1 MKLLEL
7 TMERFGPYYSRQA
20 IEFKGRRPVML
31 VHGGNMFGKTSI
43 LNAIRW
49 ALYGKALDRFGE
61 PMPLT
66 KLINQDASEA
76 GNWTMSVGLK
86 FEEDGDRFELVR
98 AVQAKDPT
106 IKPRGDSDFEEK
118 LFMQRGGRHLNADEI
133 QTELNRMMP
142 EQISRFFLFD
152 GELLNDYE
160 VLLSS
165 PDKQAQEI
173 KDSIEHILG
182 VPAITNVIEDLKI
195 SLKDASKRQNVLAKR
210 DQDAKVYANL
220 AADLEAAIDRL
231 TADVGELTGQLE
243 EGRKH
248 QKELDDE
255 LTKTAGV
262 EAEAETLR
270 DINVRLANLADEQA
284 TKEKERAARLTG
296 AWRDLVQPK
305 VRARLAALRAESE
318 KHLAALRELEGV
330 SREIATLDALLTGG
344 VCPTCGQSKTTVNE
358 AEVQRRRADLAERA
372 KQLRFDEAGFARAA
386 ESIRKLEQVRS
397 GNVVLLIGEL
407 EDRLQRLQV
416 DRVGLE
422 MRRDEINERLKGHD
436 QGTISRNRRDF
447 VDITKEIGAIELSIA
462 SRARELAAKELEAK
476 NARAQIS
483 RYGGPELERLN
494 REVRVYDEL
503 ISLFRA
509 TLDRMRDDLKVAVE
523 RDATEIFLRLT
534 TDKTLRGLRIN
545 DRYGLSIIDQTG
557 TEVPVRSAGAEQ
569 VVALSLIG
577 ALNRNAVRRGP
588 VVMDTPFGRLDP
600 KHRANILTFIPE
612 MADQVALLVHGGEI
626 DRDRDLAVIQDK
638 VDSEIQ
644 IVKESSR
651 RSRLDSVGGVRA

>member
-1 MKLLEL
+1 
-7 TMERFGPYYSRQA
+7 MERFGPYYSRQA